1 MKVVMANIEELMRAY
16 ANTPMRVM
24 RAASVSTDGQGG
36 FFSYGLKIAQFRN
49 EGCMFYILHE
59 PATSQTTKRHI
70 SKLCRYVSKQAWFVA
85 TKPIRFVPWLTANEA
100 EITDYFAAKLARV
113 EQRFSRS
120 RNLGTAREYYS
131 LHFAYSRDAGNL
143 PPIPANILTL
153 AALEG
158 WEV

>member
-1 MKVVMANIEELMRAY
+1 MANIEELMREY

-59 PATSQTTKRHI
+59 PDTTQTTKIHL
-70 SKLCRYVSKQAWFVA
+70 SKLWWHLSKHVWSEH
-85 TKPIRFVPWLTANEA
+85 IRFVPWLTANEE
-100 EITDYFAAKLARV
+100 EITNYFAAKLARV

-131 LHFAYSRDAGNL
+131 LHFAYSRDAHNL